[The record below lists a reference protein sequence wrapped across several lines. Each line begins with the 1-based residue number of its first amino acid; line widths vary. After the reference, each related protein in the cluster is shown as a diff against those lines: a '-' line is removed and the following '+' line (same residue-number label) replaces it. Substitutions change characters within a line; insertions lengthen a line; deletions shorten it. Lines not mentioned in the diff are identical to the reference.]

1 MMLRQFLNPPNWF
14 TAASMF
20 CGLYSI
26 VLATGVGGEQNF
38 YRAGLMILFAGVFD
52 TIDGSVARL
61 TKTGSEFGIQL
72 DSLVDV
78 VSFGIAPAM
87 LLYAWGTHSLGVLG
101 LAGAF
106 FFALCGVFRLA
117 RFNCKA
123 DGTKHAFTEGLTIT
137 MGGAMVAAAVMA
149 HARALPDTE
158 LNPFGVLAIAF
169 CLALLMVSSVPYRG
183 WKTLRLRRRDILGIA
198 LVLGFTLLMA
208 VRFDISLAFFSA
220 LAVYSASGPVEALL
234 TRRWSVGD
242 EHLQPAAVRGGG
254 PLPSGALSGA
264 QDQDHD
270 ELDEEDEGP

>member
-26 VLATGVGGEQNF
+26 VLATGVGGDQNF

-61 TKTGSEFGIQL
+61 TKTGSEFGVQL

-78 VSFGIAPAM
+78 VSFGIAPAV
-87 LLYAWGTHSLGVLG
+87 LLYAWGTHALGLLG

-117 RFNCKA
+117 RFNCKT
-123 DGTKHAFTEGLTIT
+123 DGTKTAFTEGLTIT

-149 HARALPDTE
+149 HARALPDQDIPPVGILGMTVA
-158 LNPFGVLAIAF
+158 LS
-169 CLALLMVSSVPYRG
+169 LLMVSSVPFRG
-183 WKTLRLRRRDILGIA
+183 WKTLKLRRRDILGIS
-198 LVLGFTLLMA
+198 LMLGFTLLMA
-208 VRFDISLAFFSA
+208 VRYDISLAFFTA
-220 LAVYSASGPVEALL
+220 LTIYSASGPVEALV
-234 TRRWSVGD
+234 TRKWTVADEAGVGLAAMAGPDSV
-242 EHLQPAAVRGGG
+242 VRE
-254 PLPSGALSGA
+254 ALDA
-264 QDQDHD
+264 LDA
-270 ELDEEDEGP
+270 LDEEDEGS